1 MKKKL
6 SMLLAGTMALSIL
19 LTSCGSPSQGSAQ
32 SSGSGSGAQAVE
44 DRTLT
49 IGLAADPQTMDPQ
62 ALLST
67 ATTCVVANMYSKLL
81 RRDDDMNIVKDLVTE
96 YSIVDDT
103 TWTFTI
109 RDDVVFHNGDPLT
122 SADVKYSIE
131 RAAKDGT
138 LMEYPHW
145 KKHRI
150 RGDH

>member
-1 MKKKL
+1 M
-6 SMLLAGTMALSIL
+6 
-19 LTSCGSPSQGSAQ
+19 
-32 SSGSGSGAQAVE
+32 E

-103 TWTFTI
+103 TWTL
-109 RDDVVFHNGDPLT
+109 R
-122 SADVKYSIE
+122 S
-131 RAAKDGT
+131 GT
-138 LMEYPHW
+138 MWCSTMAIP
-145 KKHRI
+145 
-150 RGDH
+150 